1 MVTGETD
8 LLCTRPLNE
17 ELLKKVLIGIFALKV
32 IQNCET
38 DFKIHSY
45 EKNITFGIAAAS
57 VRFSDFLR
65 LSFEFVLL
73 DTKLACTN
81 LY

>member
-17 ELLKKVLIGIFALKV
+17 KLLKKVLIGIFALKV

-45 EKNITFGIAAAS
+45 LGS
-57 VRFSDFLR
+57 QLPM
-65 LSFEFVLL
+65 L
-73 DTKLACTN
+73 DSQIF
-81 LY
+81 

>member
-17 ELLKKVLIGIFALKV
+17 KLLKKVLIGIFALKV

-45 EKNITFGIAAAS
+45 KKTSYLGS
-57 VRFSDFLR
+57 QLPM
-65 LSFEFVLL
+65 L
-73 DTKLACTN
+73 DSQIF
-81 LY
+81 